1 MRKNLTNIVILLVT
15 ESTRFIL
22 EINVMSFEEIN

>member
-1 MRKNLTNIVILLVT
+1 MCKSLTNIVILLVT

-22 EINVMSFEEIN
+22 EINVMPFEEIN